1 MFVVQCFKT
10 KAMYWPLRGLEKLG
24 NEHPV
29 IEHNIPEETSLLVS
43 IVFIIV
49 LCHHLCIKLRKNMK
63 HVSQD
68 IYVDITVAI
77 FFQ

>member
-1 MFVVQCFKT
+1 
-10 KAMYWPLRGLEKLG
+10 MYWPLHGFETLG

-29 IEHNIPEETSLLVS
+29 TEHNIPEETSFLLS

-63 HVSQD
+63 NLSQD
-68 IYVDITVAI
+68 IYIDITGLSNVEDI
-77 FFQ
+77 CKFD

>member
-1 MFVVQCFKT
+1 
-10 KAMYWPLRGLEKLG
+10 MYWPLHGYEMLG

-29 IEHNIPEETSLLVS
+29 TEHNIPEETSLLVS

-63 HVSQD
+63 NLSQD
-68 IYVDITVAI
+68 IYVDINGAV